1 VRYLM
6 FIKHKELAHA
16 QTPPKALMEAMG
28 PFVERMF
35 ASGALKE
42 TGGLQ
47 PLRESVRIRSHN
59 GELHVVDGPYTETKE
74 VVGGYAI
81 VETKTKDEALAVA
94 TEFMELHRLH
104 WPEFECE
111 SEVRLIEGI

>member
-6 FIKHKELAHA
+6 FIKHKELP
-16 QTPPKALMEAMG
+16 QSQVPPQELMEAMG

-35 ASGALKE
+35 ASGKLKE
-42 TGGLQ
+42 TAGLK
-47 PLRESVRIRSHN
+47 PVRESVRIRSRN
-59 GELHVVDGPYTETKE
+59 GELHVVDGPYAETKE

-81 VETKTKDEALAVA
+81 VETRTKDEALAIA

-111 SEVRLIEGI
+111 SEVRLIEEM

>member
-1 VRYLM
+1 MRYLM
-6 FIKHKELAHA
+6 FIKHKELA
-16 QTPPKALMEAMG
+16 QDQPPPKALMDAMG

-35 ASGALKE
+35 ASGKLKE

-47 PLRESVRIRSHN
+47 AVRESVRIRSRN

-81 VETKTKDEALAVA
+81 VETRTKEEALAVA

-111 SEVRLIEGI
+111 SEVRLIEGV